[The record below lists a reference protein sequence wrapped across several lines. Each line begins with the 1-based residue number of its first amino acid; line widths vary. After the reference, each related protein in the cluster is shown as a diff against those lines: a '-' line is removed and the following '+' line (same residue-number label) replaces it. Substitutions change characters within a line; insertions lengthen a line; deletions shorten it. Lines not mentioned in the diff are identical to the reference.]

1 MYHSLLEVF
10 FVNNKYVITIGRQ
23 FGSGGRAI
31 GEKLAKKL
39 DIPFYD
45 KELISLAAKESGT
58 DPDVF
63 KNIDETA
70 TNSLLY
76 SISMGL
82 YSFGNG
88 ALAMGDLPM
97 NDKLY
102 LLQHQIIKDI
112 ATKGPCVFVGRCAD
126 YVLKDHPH
134 HLNVFIYADMEYR
147 KKRAISTHNIEEKR
161 AEHIINKTDKT
172 RANYYSFYTGQK
184 WGMPQNY
191 DLCINSAKLTDDEIV
206 ELICSYVGLK
216 TK

>member
-1 MYHSLLEVF
+1 M
-10 FVNNKYVITIGRQ
+10 NNKYVITIGRQ

-39 DIPFYD
+39 SIPFYD

-76 SISMGL
+76 SISMGM

-88 ALAMGDLPM
+88 ALAMGDLPV

-102 LLQHQIIKDI
+102 LLQHQIIKDL
-112 ATKGPCVFVGRCAD
+112 ATKGPCVIVGRCAD
-126 YVLKDHPH
+126 YILKDHVH
-134 HLNVFIYADMEYR
+134 CVNVFIYADMEYR
-147 KKRAISTHNIEEKR
+147 KKRAIGAHDIEEKR

-172 RANYYSFYTGQK
+172 RANYYSFYSGQK

-191 DLCINSAKLTDDEIV
+191 DLCINSAKLSDDEIV
-206 ELICSYVGLK
+206 ELICSYINLK
-216 TK
+216 